1 MKPDAWMP
9 VYIGDLLADTM
20 HLTYAQF
27 GAYCLLLF
35 AYWRLAAPLADDDA
49 MLAAI
54 TRTSPVEWR
63 KLRPILSPFFKIED
77 GMWRQKRCD
86 EELAA
91 ASRRQARASAGGN
104 ARAGNKQRL
113 STAQAPPQAGR
124 EQVLNECSNGAPQSS
139 PSPIDDDDEARTRD
153 AKREVLEAIG
163 VWDDPRWLGNGAL
176 VDAWMNSG
184 ADLDRD
190 ILPTIKRVMAN
201 RGAQGPPS
209 SLKYFDRAVMDAH
222 ATRTTPARPGKPNG
236 HQTLRR
242 NRSDVV
248 NEAVAAAFADVAG
261 GTPAD

>member
-1 MKPDAWMP
+1 MKPDTWMP
-9 VYIGDLLADTM
+9 IYIGDYLADTM
-20 HLTYAQF
+20 HLSAEQH
-27 GAYCLLLF
+27 GAYLLLIF
-35 AYWRLAAPLADDDA
+35 AYWRNAAPLVDDDA
-49 MLAAI
+49 RLAGIARMSPQQWRRARPVI
-54 TRTSPVEWR
+54 AAFFEVGDGAWRHTRIDAEMQAAT
-63 KLRPILSPFFKIED
+63 K
-77 GMWRQKRCD
+77 RQR
-86 EELAA
+86 
-91 ASRRQARASAGGN
+91 RASAGGKGK
-104 ARAGNKQRL
+104 AAKQE
-113 STAQAPPQAGR
+113 SSSEQADD
-124 EQVLNECSNGAPQSS
+124 EQVLTACSTGAPQSS

-222 ATRTTPARPGKPNG
+222 ATRTTPAKPGKPNG
-236 HQTLRR
+236 HQALRR